1 MLICKLGKTNRTL
14 KYFGKRRYTRSHY
27 VAIYFINIYV
37 VVSYNLIK
45 DFTFAFSFV
54 YLAHGA
60 RVSLGGM
67 AAVDD
72 DDAGRDVVLVAI
84 VRKVSVGGIILSS
97 VCDGVQF
104 AGNNAPKIKCCTT
117 GRFDNTSP
125 SYNLSSPKDILY
137 HVAIWLIS
145 FNMGDDSKNGTFF
158 LMALINRIHP

>member
-14 KYFGKRRYTRSHY
+14 NYFGKRRYTRSHY
-27 VAIYFINIYV
+27 VAISFINICCGIIR
-37 VVSYNLIK
+37 SNQRFNIRSLL
-45 DFTFAFSFV
+45 AFSCV

-67 AAVDD
+67 AAVD

-125 SYNLSSPKDILY
+125 SYNLSSPEDILY

-145 FNMGDDSKNGTFF
+145 FNMG
-158 LMALINRIHP
+158 R